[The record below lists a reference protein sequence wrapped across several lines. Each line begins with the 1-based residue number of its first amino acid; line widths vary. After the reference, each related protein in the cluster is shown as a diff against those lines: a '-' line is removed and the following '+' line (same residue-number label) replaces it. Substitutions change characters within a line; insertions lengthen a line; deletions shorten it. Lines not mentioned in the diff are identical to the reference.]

1 MVKVCAVCGD
11 QGFTDL
17 LATCNQCNDIAEHF
31 YCMQSEHDPNAVWY
45 CVECKL
51 KQKAS
56 TQKIALVSSQYLVKQ
71 SHAESNKCQTEDT
84 DSIPVSKKRG
94 VESFNTESLLQRD
107 SPLVASEADK
117 GDICAVSQ
125 QMDIC
130 LHSRDGPQNVP
141 QTGKIDFGGTIL
153 LQDKSSSQR
162 FLCKENTSN
171 TLCCQQSSSS
181 MAQVSSALSSSVSK
195 MQSLDKSQDPLPPF
209 LVSSRPAASARDQR
223 TSKGIKEGGN
233 GSRKSS
239 LYDNP
244 SELKAKQKNK
254 LKDLVPAISR
264 KDMER
269 TKNSAKLIKGNTEG
283 FELVNNTKDS
293 SSLEV
298 GKVDCREIMPKV
310 KSTGLSSKRLK
321 LDKNDCNDS
330 ISLNDVF
337 KRSYSV
343 HDNHQILASSNVVC
357 IPRTEGQSNVASV
370 EKVQMKTLH
379 CERINQPST
388 GCLPDIVAPFP
399 DQLNSGE
406 NNSTITK
413 HDRDKVLSGYADKA
427 FQAKQNNVNERA
439 GKSDNSIIQ
448 ETTLPMYVEGEKL
461 AANAVGLRDG
471 ARRTSNEHS
480 ETLFNT
486 EDNCVQPVT
495 TTPDPINF
503 SQERG
508 VGAVI
513 AHSMTRSLEI
523 NLSSSS
529 AMQNDPSY
537 LWERAGTPG
546 SLPSSMDISSLT
558 HFPHF
563 PQSRFLWKGAF
574 EVSGRVCGHCVYYGI
589 QAHPSNT
596 ASPKVYEMTER
607 FSPQLH
613 LEQVQRCNAWPQR
626 FNKEPPTDDNIGLYF
641 FPTDDE
647 RCQKSYAKLLKEANN
662 YDLAMRMYLDSAELL
677 IFSSIQLPERFQY
690 FRGEFYFWGVFRR
703 KVNSQSVCK
712 VQEILS
718 PSKHVGSNVVRADSS
733 VSSVTR
739 VFMLADMNKHGSGE
753 ECTKIDTK
761 GQNRKQDI
769 GSHYQ
774 EFPLVFQSACNSD
787 LPQPSDHLPENQVF
801 ERFQDEPDRKSEA
814 EKEMVPKSRPR
825 VYLSREESSCG
836 KHADGLHNSRQSS
849 LLSGQGDRSSG
860 NKEHSVSPL
869 ALGKKKD
876 NRCENSI
883 GINRNRIFKESHTDM
898 QTRREEEDK
907 EIVRKHA
914 KVRAGRQR
922 EKWNHRPRVNFRTG
936 QMEHQSRTHDNVNNR
951 YGSRSLSRSHSCS
964 SRSRSESRS
973 QLYKR
978 SCSLSVG
985 EPWSPDAGIEVP
997 CHRVNS
1003 PDSCLLHKSS
1013 RHEKRVLQIDS
1024 SSEDQTDDR
1033 KYNVKGRTVT
1043 GGDYCR
1049 KSEKEI
1055 SSEKRVEGMSLID
1068 VGERFSVRS
1077 PEGCV
1082 RSPEGSAAQ
1091 DQPTKDQWSF
1101 TPLQNATDE
1110 AAEKCN
1116 VSEVSNAAS
1125 LLDSRDSMC
1134 SGENIPHEVT
1144 EADFSGVVNPRTEH
1158 VPGPGDHYPVT
1169 ERDSW
1174 YGGLSSEQTD
1184 SGPVPCLEL
1193 FPLEEENLGVAK
1205 SVVNNWD
1212 IDLELGLGRSS
1223 SKKRLPDFEPAFCE
1237 KFRTDSMAG
1246 NEAFSNRSMMEFTL

>member
-31 YCMQSEHDPNAVWY
+31 YCMQSWHDPDAVWY
-45 CVECKL
+45 CVECKS
-51 KQKAS
+51 KQKAR
-56 TQKIALVSSQYLVKQ
+56 TQKIALVSSQRLVKQ
-71 SHAESNKCQTEDT
+71 SHAESNKRQTEDT
-84 DSIPVSKKRG
+84 DSIPVSKKQA
-94 VESFNTESLLQRD
+94 VESSNTESLLQRD
-107 SPLVASEADK
+107 SSLVASEADK

-125 QMDIC
+125 QIDIC
-130 LHSRDGPQNVP
+130 LHSRDGPRNVP
-141 QTGKIDFGGTIL
+141 QTGKVDCGSTIL

-162 FLCKENTSN
+162 FLCKDNTSN

-195 MQSLDKSQDPLPPF
+195 RKSLDKSQDPLPPF
-209 LVSSRPAASARDQR
+209 LLSSKPAASTREQR
-223 TSKGIKEGGN
+223 TSKGSKEGGS
-233 GSRKSS
+233 GSGSGKSS
-239 LYDNP
+239 LCDNL
-244 SELKAKQKNK
+244 SESKAKQKNK
-254 LKDLVPAISR
+254 LKDLLPAISR
-264 KDMER
+264 KDMKI
-269 TKNSAKLIKGNTEG
+269 TKNSAKLMKGNTEG

-298 GKVDCREIMPKV
+298 EKEHGREIMPKV
-310 KSTGLSSKRLK
+310 KSTGSSSKKLK
-321 LDKNDCNDS
+321 LDKNDCNDP

-337 KRSYSV
+337 KRSNSV
-343 HDNHQILASSNVVC
+343 HGDHQILASSNVVF

-379 CERINQPST
+379 CQSINQPST

-406 NNSTITK
+406 NNSMITK
-413 HDRDKVLSGYADKA
+413 HDIDKVLSCSADKA
-427 FQAKQNNVNERA
+427 FQAKQNIVNEGA

-448 ETTLPMYVEGEKL
+448 ETTLALYVKGKTPD
-461 AANAVGLRDG
+461 ANAVGLHYG
-471 ARRTSNEHS
+471 ARRPSNEHS

-486 EDNCVQPVT
+486 EDNCVKPVT
-495 TTPDPINF
+495 STPAPINF
-503 SQERG
+503 RQERG
-508 VGAVI
+508 VAAAM

-529 AMQNDPSY
+529 VMQNDPSY

-546 SLPSSMDISSLT
+546 SLPSSMDISSVT
-558 HFPHF
+558 HLPHF

-574 EVSGRVCGHCVYYGI
+574 EVSGSVCGHCVYNGI
-589 QAHPSNT
+589 HAHPSNT
-596 ASPKVYEMTER
+596 ASPKVYEMAER

-626 FNKEPPTDDNIGLYF
+626 FNKEPPTGDNIGLYF

-662 YDLAMRMYLDSAELL
+662 NDLAMRMYLDSAELL
-677 IFSSIQLPERFQY
+677 IFSSIQLPECFQT

-703 KVNSQSVCK
+703 RGNSQSVCK
-712 VQEILS
+712 VREISS

-733 VSSVTR
+733 VPLVTR
-739 VFMLADMNKHGSGE
+739 MFMVADMNKHGSGA

-774 EFPLVFQSACNSD
+774 EIALGFQSACNSA
-787 LPQPSDHLPENQVF
+787 LPPSSDHLPENQGF
-801 ERFQDEPDRKSEA
+801 ERFQAEPDRKSEA

-825 VYLSREESSCG
+825 VYLSREESSCR
-836 KHADGLHNSRQSS
+836 KHADGPHNSHQSS
-849 LLSGQGDRSSG
+849 LLSGQSDRSSG
-860 NKEHSVSPL
+860 SKEHSVSPL
-869 ALGKKKD
+869 ALGKKKG
-876 NRCENSI
+876 NKCENSI
-883 GINRNRIFKESHTDM
+883 GINRNQNFKESHIDM
-898 QTRREEEDK
+898 QTRIEEEK
-907 EIVRKHA
+907 EIVRKHP
-914 KVRAGRQR
+914 KVRTERQR
-922 EKWNHRPRVNFRTG
+922 EKWSHRPRINFRTG
-936 QMEHQSRTHDNVNNR
+936 QMEHQRRSHDNINNR
-951 YGSRSLSRSHSCS
+951 DGSQSLSRSHSCS
-964 SRSRSESRS
+964 SRSRSESQS

-978 SCSLSVG
+978 SCSLSIG

-997 CHRVNS
+997 RHRVNS
-1003 PDSCLLHKSS
+1003 HDSCLLHKSS
-1013 RHEKRVLQIDS
+1013 RHEKLVLPIDS
-1024 SSEDQTDDR
+1024 SSEDQTDDE
-1033 KYNVKGRTVT
+1033 KYNVKRRTVT

-1049 KSEKEI
+1049 ESEKET
-1055 SSEKRVEGMSLID
+1055 SSEKRVEVMSLID
-1068 VGERFSVRS
+1068 VGERFSL
-1077 PEGCV
+1077 

-1101 TPLQNATDE
+1101 TPLQNATEE

-1144 EADFSGVVNPRTEH
+1144 EADFSGVVNPSTEH
-1158 VPGPGDHYPVT
+1158 VSGPGDHYPVT
-1169 ERDSW
+1169 ERGSW
-1174 YGGLSSEQTD
+1174 YGGLSSEQID
-1184 SGPVPCLEL
+1184 SEPVPCLEL

-1205 SVVNNWD
+1205 NVVNNWD

-1223 SKKRLPDFEPAFCE
+1223 SKKRLPDFEVAFCE
-1237 KFRTDSMAG
+1237 KFNTDSMAG
-1246 NEAFSNRSMMEFTL
+1246 NEAFSNGSMMEFTL